1 MGHSQIPDTQPVS
14 QLVDTKCTISVVR
27 KYNSY
32 SLHHKVTLHRLILK
46 HKRWSRFNAL
56 VLGLLLLHQG
66 AMKNGLVKSD
76 VSLSTQDTFSFTLPS
91 DWQSS
96 NVENIAVGLIT
107 PVDKT
112 LFLTRLYGLCERNN
126 KGILMRMV
134 ESNN

>member
-1 MGHSQIPDTQPVS
+1 MGHSQTPDTQPVS
-14 QLVDTKCTISVVR
+14 QLVYTKCTISVVR

-96 NVENIAVGLIT
+96 SVEILLLVLSHQLIRPCFSLGCMVCVREIAKV
-107 PVDKT
+107 
-112 LFLTRLYGLCERNN
+112 F
-126 KGILMRMV
+126 
-134 ESNN
+134 